1 MEHHAALVLLI
12 DSDPAFGYLIRRYA
26 ERSGH
31 AFARSDGATA
41 LSTATSLGPA
51 VIVIGVPAP
60 ASWALL
66 RALRAEGRTR
76 AIPLV
81 LCSALVDQERAW
93 HEGASACL
101 AKPVMYD
108 DFLAALVSAGVCPP
122 AGSPASP
129 RAAP

>member
-1 MEHHAALVLLI
+1 MEHSSSPVLLI

-31 AFARSDGATA
+31 VFARSDAAAA
-41 LSTATSLGPA
+41 LSAATLLQPA
-51 VIVIGVPAP
+51 VILIGAPAP

-81 LCSALVDQERAW
+81 LCSALIDQERAW
-93 HEGASACL
+93 REGAIACL

-108 DFLAALVSAGVCPP
+108 DFLAALALVGVTVSVGL
-122 AGSPASP
+122 
-129 RAAP
+129 

>member
-1 MEHHAALVLLI
+1 MEHHSSPILLI
-12 DSDPAFGYLIRRYA
+12 DSDPAFGYLIRRYT

-31 AFARSDGATA
+31 GFARSDGAAA
-41 LSTATSLGPA
+41 LGAAASLQPA
-51 VIVIGVPAP
+51 VIVIGAPAP

-66 RALRAEGRTR
+66 RALRAEERTR

-93 HEGASACL
+93 REGAIACL

-108 DFLAALVSAGVCPP
+108 DFLAALASAGVPVP
-122 AGSPASP
+122 VGP
-129 RAAP
+129 

>member
-1 MEHHAALVLLI
+1 MEHHAAPVLLI

-31 AFARSDGATA
+31 GFARSDGAAA
-41 LSTATSLGPA
+41 LSTAISLQPA
-51 VIVIGVPAP
+51 VIVIGAPAP

-66 RALRAEGRTR
+66 RALRADGQTRT
-76 AIPLV
+76 IPLV

-93 HEGASACL
+93 REGAVACL

-108 DFLAALVSAGVCPP
+108 DFLAALASAGVP
-122 AGSPASP
+122 AG
-129 RAAP
+129 R